1 MTRYRSCAAVL
12 ACVLALTT
20 SGSTPAARAAAG
32 PTWVPQ
38 GWSESDREA
47 FWFTP
52 QGSLLVPYAWF
63 LNLEQANSTTAFR
76 DDAHMDALRYLPV
89 PASKRNPDALPI
101 GFVRDRLRP
110 DMLGLTC
117 AACHTN
123 RVEHAGTVV
132 QVEGGPA
139 HGDFQTFLSELV
151 QSLEATARDDAKFQR
166 FAAKVLGEASGAK
179 ADALRAQVRETAALL
194 AAREKLNAAPYPY
207 GHGRVDALG
216 NILNE
221 VLSADLG
228 VPKNARPA
236 DAPVSYPVLW
246 DAHQHDFVQ
255 WNGSA
260 PNLGTGP
267 VLRNIG
273 EVLGVFGEMRF
284 SPRPHHLPVYHGS
297 SVDVDNLRAI
307 EDWLKTLQSPTWPPA
322 FPPVDKAKAAAGQAI
337 YAQHCAGC
345 HANIK
350 RDDPKRKVTAHMVA
364 ASSVGTDP
372 LAAENFLS
380 RTADTGPLEG
390 TPVFVKVTTAF
401 GPTASAADILRNAV
415 TGVHL
420 AHAKITDFYVP
431 PSELKAFADG
441 LLAHQPPAQ
450 LTKPMYKA
458 RPLNGVWASA
468 PYLHNGSVP
477 DLWSMLQPPA
487 SRPRKFFMGSR
498 QLDPVKVGFKS
509 DAAEE
514 AGVKLFELDTSLRG
528 NSNAGHPYGTTL
540 TDEQKRQL
548 IEYLKTL

>member
-1 MTRYRSCAAVL
+1 MTRSRSRAVVL
-12 ACVLALTT
+12 ACVCALFA
-20 SGSTPAARAAAG
+20 SGSSRAERAAAG
-32 PTWVPQ
+32 PIWVSQ
-38 GWSESDREA
+38 GWSEDDREA
-47 FWFTP
+47 FWYTP

-63 LNLEQANSTTAFR
+63 LNLEQPNGTGLFR
-76 DDAHMDALRYLPV
+76 DDGHMDALRYLPA

-123 RVEHAGTVV
+123 RVELAGTVV
-132 QVEGGPA
+132 QIEGGPA
-139 HGDFQTFLSELV
+139 HGDFQTFLAELV
-151 QSLEATARDDAKFQR
+151 QALQATAGDDVKFQR
-166 FAAKVLGEASGAK
+166 FATKVAGEPNGAK
-179 ADALRAQVRETAALL
+179 ADALRVQVRDTATRLL
-194 AAREKLNAAPYPY
+194 AREQLNAAPYPY

-273 EVLGVFGEMRF
+273 EVLGVFGEMTF
-284 SPRPHHLPVYHGS
+284 SPRPRHLPVYHGS

-307 EDWLKTLQSPTWPPA
+307 ENWLKTLQSPPWPTA
-322 FPPVDKAKAAAGQAI
+322 FPAVDAGKAAVGQALH
-337 YAQHCAGC
+337 AQHCAGC

-350 RDDPKRKVTAHMVA
+350 RDDPNRKVTAHMVA

-380 RTADTGPLEG
+380 RTADTGALQG
-390 TPVFVKVTTAF
+390 SPVFVKLTTSF
-401 GPTASAADILRNAV
+401 GPTAGAADILRNAV

-420 AHAKITDFYVP
+420 AHAKVTDFFVP
-431 PSELKAFADG
+431 PTDLKAFADG
-441 LLAHQPPAQ
+441 LLARQPPPQ

-477 DLWSMLQPPA
+477 DLWSMLQPAA
-487 SRPRKFFMGSR
+487 SRPQKFYVGSR
-498 QLDPVKVGFKS
+498 QLDAVKVGFKS

-514 AGVKLFELDTSLRG
+514 GGVKLFLLDTSLRG

>member
-1 MTRYRSCAAVL
+1 MTRSWSRAVVL
-12 ACVLALTT
+12 ACVCAL
-20 SGSTPAARAAAG
+20 SGSGSQAARAAAG
-32 PTWVPQ
+32 GPTWVSQ
-38 GWSESDREA
+38 GWSDEDREA

-52 QGSLLVPYAWF
+52 QGSMLVPYAWF
-63 LNLEQANSTTAFR
+63 LNLEQSNNTTAFR

-123 RVEHAGTVV
+123 RLEHAGAVV

-139 HGDFQTFLSELV
+139 HGDFQKFLAELV
-151 QSLEATARDDAKFQR
+151 EALQATAGDDAKFQR
-166 FAAKVLGEASGAK
+166 FAAKVAGEASGPK
-179 ADALRAQVRETAALL
+179 ADALRAQVRDTATRL

-246 DAHQHDFVQ
+246 DVHQHDFVQ

-273 EVLGVFGEMRF
+273 EVLGVFGDMSF
-284 SPRPHHLPVYHGS
+284 SPRAKHLPVYHGS

-307 EDWLKTLQSPTWPPA
+307 EDWLKTLQSPPWPSA
-322 FPPVDKAKAAAGQAI
+322 FPAVDPKQASAGQAI
-337 YAQHCAGC
+337 YAQHCQGC
-345 HANIK
+345 HAAIK
-350 RDDPKRKVTAHMVA
+350 RDDPNRKITAHMVA

-372 LAAENFLS
+372 VAAENFLS
-380 RTADTGPLEG
+380 RTADTGPLQG
-390 TPVFVKVTTAF
+390 SPVFVKVTTSF
-401 GPTASAADILRNAV
+401 GPTAGAADILRNAV

-420 AHAKITDFYVP
+420 ANAKVTDFFVP
-431 PSELKAFADG
+431 PTELKAFADG
-441 LLAHQPPAQ
+441 LLARQPPPQ

-477 DLWSMLQPPA
+477 DLWSMLQPFA
-487 SRPRKFFMGSR
+487 SRPQKFYTGSR
-498 QLDPVKVGFKS
+498 QFDPVKVGFKS

-514 AGVKLFELDTSLRG
+514 GGVKLFELDTSLRG
-528 NSNAGHPYGTTL
+528 NSNSGHPYGTNL